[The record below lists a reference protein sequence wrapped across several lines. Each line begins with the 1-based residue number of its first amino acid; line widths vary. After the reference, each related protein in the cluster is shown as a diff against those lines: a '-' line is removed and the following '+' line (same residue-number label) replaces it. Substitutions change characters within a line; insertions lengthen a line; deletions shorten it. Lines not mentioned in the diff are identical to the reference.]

1 MKQQTGKYCQNM
13 ADDAGISLAQLYS
26 LNPPLNGDCSGLF
39 VGYAYCVGPAPPTVT
54 TASVAPN
61 PTCAGG
67 TAPPEQTQAGIS
79 CKCNRWIEQQKGKY
93 CQDMADLVGINLQT
107 LYKLNPALKND
118 CSGLFVGYAYCVGVA
133 S

>member
-1 MKQQTGKYCQNM
+1 M
-13 ADDAGISLAQLYS
+13 ADDAGISLAQLYA
-26 LNPPLNGDCSGLF
+26 LNPPLKGDCSGLF
-39 VGYAYCVGPAPPTVT
+39 VGYAYCVGPAPLTVT
-54 TASVAPN
+54 TSSAAPN

-79 CKCNRWIEQQKGKY
+79 CKCNKWIEQQSGKY
-93 CQDMADLVGINLQT
+93 CQDMADQVQISLQA
-107 LYKLNPALKND
+107 LYGLNPALKGD